1 MYLDNRTLFSDAQAI
16 VATAASTNTID
27 TLALGKAKT
36 YAESQIK
43 RRLGIAD
50 IPLFLKVTEAFNLL
64 TSLTIAVQQ
73 SDAEA
78 FGSGVDTL
86 ISVSVPLASLIYG
99 YEFPYDKLPRNIT
112 KRYVRMYY
120 TVVGTDP
127 TLGKISAGLTVGSE
141 DAGYRGV

>member
-50 IPLFLKVTEAFNLL
+50 IPLFLKVTENFTLL
-64 TSLTIAVQQ
+64 TSFCLQ
-73 SDAEA
+73 SYD
-78 FGSGVDTL
+78 FYP
-86 ISVSVPLASLIYG
+86 VPQLFRNS
-99 YEFPYDKLPRNIT
+99 PRC
-112 KRYVRMYY
+112 
-120 TVVGTDP
+120 
-127 TLGKISAGLTVGSE
+127 
-141 DAGYRGV
+141 RGNK